1 MGLTSKKK
9 WRMGGW
15 FSEGE
20 GGNQSPI
27 LWSDDFVSPIKFINS
42 ILSLVKKK
50 LVEQIDLQRRRWEP
64 KAMMVVCGSSC
75 ITLNAILSNIAKPYI
90 DLIAS
95 NPIKQHP
102 VVDNRHTWSR
112 RCYHSQNFRHHCCTR
127 SYLVGCQFSLVN
139 QKNNFFVIIYYYYYY
154 YWQYLLITIEK

>member
-1 MGLTSKKK
+1 
-9 WRMGGW
+9 MGGW

-27 LWSDDFVSPIKFINS
+27 LWRDDFVPSIKFINS

-64 KAMMVVCGSSC
+64 KAMMVAYGSSC
-75 ITLNAILSNIAKPYI
+75 ITLNTILLNIAKPYI
-90 DLIAS
+90 NLIAS

-102 VVDNRHTWSR
+102 VADNRHTWSCC
-112 RCYHSQNFRHHCCTR
+112 CYHSQNFTHHCCTR
-127 SYLVGCQFSLVN
+127 SYLVMWQFSLVD
-139 QKNNFFVIIYYYYYY
+139 QKNYFFVIIYYYY